1 MPSSGKIDAT
11 YAPGKGKLEKEYS
24 EPLAARTFPRQGTHG
39 SYAVDGSARTRFVYF
54 SKNKSWPLEKA
65 KSRQQKNNEQRKQ
78 GAQRSAQR
86 RGHTAQHT
94 LQLPGNTVYSAPSV
108 GCGVLSDVV
117 SKAYVKNVRKLSEVT
132 TPARYKRHEKE
143 QTARRASVGPNK

>member
-78 GAQRSAQR
+78 GAQRSAQG

-94 LQLPGNTVYSAPSV
+94 LQLQCISAPSV

-117 SKAYVKNVRKLSEVT
+117 SKAYVKMYGS
-132 TPARYKRHEKE
+132 
-143 QTARRASVGPNK
+143 